1 MKFIS
6 DRGSKKRRR
15 LTLLPTVGLLLSVTM
30 LVVVAI
36 VVISIS
42 ALLPLSYG
50 QQQNAVAIDSPA
62 PCITYDS
69 TDKIITITCDSARLT
84 DIDNQIKDANIL
96 HKETTG
102 SDHGVWL
109 LNAGIVVAEEPYYIS
124 IPQIL
129 RGLR

>member
-1 MKFIS
+1 
-6 DRGSKKRRR
+6 
-15 LTLLPTVGLLLSVTM
+15 M
-30 LVVVAI
+30 LVVVAV

-42 ALLPLSYG
+42 TLLPLSYG
-50 QQQNAVAIDSPA
+50 QQQNAIDSSA

-102 SDHGVWL
+102 GNHRVWL
-109 LNAGIVVAEEPYYIS
+109 LNAGIVVAEGEPYYIS